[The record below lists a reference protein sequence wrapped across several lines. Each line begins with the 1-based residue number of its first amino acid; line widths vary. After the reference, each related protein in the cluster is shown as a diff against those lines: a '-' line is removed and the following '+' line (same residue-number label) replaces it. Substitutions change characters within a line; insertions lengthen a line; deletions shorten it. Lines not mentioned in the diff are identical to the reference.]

1 MKFNNHKPMGS
12 TLSMIEAAGTLNV
25 HPNTVARLIDSGE
38 LPAAKI
44 GRSYV
49 LLYKDVMDYIERLV
63 IRQTA
68 ARLGGEPIRRAR
80 RSPKLVGQV

>member
-68 ARLGGEPIRRAR
+68 ERLGGGPIRRHR